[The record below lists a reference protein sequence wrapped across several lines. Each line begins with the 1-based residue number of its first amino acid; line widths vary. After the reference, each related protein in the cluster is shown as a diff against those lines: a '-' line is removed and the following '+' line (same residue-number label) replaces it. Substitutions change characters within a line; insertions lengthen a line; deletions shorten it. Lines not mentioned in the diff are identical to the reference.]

1 MPRSSHRQCH
11 RRGERSRKAF
21 ASRWAYVSARPA
33 SYLSSLPD
41 TALELWFVDLDAMAG
56 ALADAEVECPR
67 LSAQE
72 EQRAAGIADAQAR
85 QRWRT
90 AHIALRVLLER
101 WGGAVLRAQPFQTA
115 PGGRPLLPGLAP
127 HFSLSHSGPFALI
140 ALTRFAPL
148 GVDLESITPRK
159 MAAARRSRILS
170 FAEAVAGG
178 VDLGHANGDDTQV
191 PIPASADGEDRA
203 FIQAWCRVEAFAKA
217 DGRGL
222 LAVLKEAGIMGPTGE
237 AADLADMPGEVQ
249 ATASAAL
256 EATNGFGAGFD
267 GLDGSRGAGRSLS
280 SYRAWDIPLEATVSG
295 YAAAV
300 ALARAARISP
310 EALVPLV
317 LEDVEAASTPLMR
330 QADFVLSPPEDGG

>member
-1 MPRSSHRQCH
+1 M
-11 RRGERSRKAF
+11 
-21 ASRWAYVSARPA
+21 SARPA

-72 EQRAAGIADAQAR
+72 EQRAAGISDAQER

-115 PGGRPLLPGLAP
+115 IGGRPLLPAPAP

-148 GVDLESITPRK
+148 GVDLESVTPRK
-159 MAAARRSRILS
+159 MAAARRSRIVS

-178 VDLGHANGDDTQV
+178 VDLGLANGDEAQV
-191 PIPASADGEDRA
+191 PLPASADGEDRA

-222 LAVLKEAGIMGPTGE
+222 LAVLKEAGIMGPAGE
-237 AADLADMPGEVQ
+237 AADLADLPGEVR
-249 ATASAAL
+249 ATAPA
-256 EATNGFGAGFD
+256 ATNGFGAGFD
-267 GLDGSRGAGRSLS
+267 GLDGSHGAGRSLS
-280 SYRAWDIPLEATVSG
+280 SYRTWDIPLEATVAG